1 MDHYQYRA
9 IASNSSGTA
18 TSGPGVLYVNTG
30 LPNTPVFVNPP
41 TGVCFGNTQRY
52 YITGGLAGD
61 TIAWSVDGYSIY
73 NDVTFNDTSKLLN
86 IFSFASTSTVY
97 VYAYNGCPGRSQTTL
112 QVNINPLPNT
122 LPATGGGTTC
132 VNMDAEQSY
141 SNTFSDGTCTPVC
154 SILSIRHSPVTSPVQ
169 ACVTVDP
176 SVQSYNGVPYVP
188 RHYNIEPQNNA
199 STAGAALTL
208 YFTQNDFDASP
219 SQPSPAGPRTRAICS
234 NGPPARNK
242 TRHGSIYKEAQAPHS
257 PTSHG

>member
-199 STAGAALTL
+199 STAGA
-208 YFTQNDFDASP
+208 
-219 SQPSPAGPRTRAICS
+219 GHHPRTGEPAQPDSSGRGYSAYHR
-234 NGPPARNK
+234 NGSGGMHARQPPGHFQGESR
-242 TRHGSIYKEAQAPHS
+242 
-257 PTSHG
+257 